1 MDDVVAARHVLAGA
15 RSRGLGT
22 SLRLRSG
29 APVWE

>member
-1 MDDVVAARHVLAGA
+1 MDDVAAAWHVLRGA
-15 RSRGLGT
+15 RERGLGT